1 MISFAS
7 DNNSGVHPDILKA
20 IEVANQGHAIAY
32 GGDEITE
39 RAIRKFKE
47 MLGSQV
53 EVFFTFTGTAANVL
67 GLSSVVRSYNAVI
80 CSELAH
86 INVDEC
92 GAPER
97 FLNAKLL
104 IVPTEDGKITIDG
117 INKHMH
123 GFDDQHHAQPKV
135 ISVSQVTEMG
145 TVYTV
150 DELKALADFAHSNNL
165 LFHVDGARL
174 ANAAVSLGKSF
185 KEMIS
190 DTSVD
195 ILSFGGTKNGLM
207 FGEAIVFLKPELS
220 EGFKFIRKQ
229 GMQLASKMRY
239 VSAQFEAYL
248 TNDLCYKTASHANYM
263 ATLLAD
269 EVSKIPEIKITQ
281 KVQANGIFAIVPKD
295 VIAKLQKEYFFYM
308 WDESKSEVRWMT
320 SFDTTEDNIKNFVAA
335 LKKSLVK

>member
-1 MISFAS
+1 MRSFAS
-7 DNNSGVHPDILKA
+7 DNNSGIHPDILQA
-20 IEVANQGHAIAY
+20 IVAANQGHAIAY
-32 GGDEITE
+32 GDDDITR
-39 RAIRKFKE
+39 RAIDKFKE
-47 MLGSQV
+47 VLGSQV
-53 EVFFTFTGTAANVL
+53 EVFFTFTGTGANVL
-67 GLSSVVRSYNAVI
+67 GLSSVVRPYNAVI

-92 GAPER
+92 GAPEK

-104 IVPTEDGKITIDG
+104 TVPTKDGKITIEA
-117 INKHMH
+117 IQQHMH
-123 GFDDQHHAQPKV
+123 GFGDQHHAQPKV

-150 DELKALADFAHSNNL
+150 DELRALAGYAHQNGL

-174 ANAAVSLGKSF
+174 SNAAVSLGKTF

-190 DTSVD
+190 DTGVD

-207 FGEAIVFLKPELS
+207 VGEAVVFLKPELS

-239 VSAQFEAYL
+239 VAAQFEAYL
-248 TNDLCYKTASHANYM
+248 TNDLCYRSATHANRM
-263 ATLLAD
+263 AQLLAE
-269 EVSKIPEIKITQ
+269 EVAKIPQITITQ
-281 KVQANGIFAIVPKD
+281 KVQANGVFAIVPKH
-295 VIAKLQKEYFFYM
+295 VVEKLQKEYFFYM

-320 SFDTTEDNIKNFVAA
+320 SFDTTEDDIKGFISA
-335 LKKSLVK
+335 LKKSL